1 MVVLSLKNISLDAVY
16 SCLGDRKLDNR
27 EICRKLYGD
36 SAENIIKGTGFEYRN
51 VVSPGISSLDL
62 CCQAAEQLLNDTNTN
77 RDDIGAV
84 ICVTFTPE
92 YLMPCNACGA
102 QEQLKLS
109 QDVLAFDIGLACSG
123 YAYGFYIAGLLAN
136 QLKKKVLL
144 LDGDIQTAYLSH
156 QDKAT
161 EPVMGDAGSAT
172 LIDYDSNDNREWFFT
187 FLTDGSLRKNLYV
200 PTGGSKHPITEED
213 LQLKTHADGSIRRNC
228 DIYMDGFGVFK
239 FVASQATNLIMNFM
253 KELKIETDSLD
264 AFVPHQANIYMV
276 KQMAKRLKIAP
287 EKVWISGDVFGNSS
301 SATVPVTLSY
311 EGERG
316 SKKKGKM
323 VFSGFGGGMSVSVGF
338 GYIPDTCLFKCLTY
352 NKQ

>member
-1 MVVLSLKNISLDAVY
+1 MTILSLKKINIHGLY
-16 SCLGDRKLDNR
+16 SCLGDIKLDNM
-27 EICRKLYGD
+27 EVCKKLYGD

-51 VVSPGISSLDL
+51 VVSPGVSSLDL
-62 CCQAAEQLLNDTNTN
+62 CCQAAEQLLNDTKTN

-102 QEQLKLS
+102 QDRLKLS
-109 QDVLAFDIGLACSG
+109 KDVLAFDIGLACSG

-172 LIDYDSNDNREWFFT
+172 LIDYDPEDDREWFFT
-187 FLTDGSLRKNLYV
+187 FFTDGSLREILYL
-200 PTGGSKHPITEED
+200 PTGGSKNPIKEED
-213 LQLKTHADGSIRRNC
+213 LQLKSYEDGSKRRNC

-239 FVASQATNLIMNFM
+239 FVASQATYLIMSFM
-253 KELKIETDSLD
+253 KEINVDPDSLD

-301 SATVPVTLSY
+301 SATVPVTMSY
-311 EGERG
+311 EGEKAL
-316 SKKKGKM
+316 KKKGKM
-323 VFSGFGGGMSVSVGF
+323 IFSGFGGGMSVSVGF
-338 GYIPDTCLFKCLTY
+338 GYVSESCLFKCSTY
-352 NKQ
+352 SKQ